1 MKIPSIIK
9 EAFSF
14 EIANFKGH
22 IKRLGEKDGVEWF
35 VFSHDEEFEIG
46 FPTLYGLE
54 NGKLKETHGFESL
67 EIIDLFV

>member
-1 MKIPSIIK
+1 MNCAFNKFILRIQENQMKIPSIIK

-35 VFSHDEEFEIG
+35 VYLRG
-46 FPTLYGLE
+46 Y
-54 NGKLKETHGFESL
+54 
-67 EIIDLFV
+67 

>member
-22 IKRLGEKDGVEWF
+22 IKRLGEKDGVEC
-35 VFSHDEEFEIG
+35 
-46 FPTLYGLE
+46 
-54 NGKLKETHGFESL
+54 
-67 EIIDLFV
+67 DLLPKKCTT